1 MLNSRGLRLQQRV
14 LQSPMAGCTDLAYRR
29 IARRFGC
36 ELAFC
41 EMVKDR
47 PVVEW
52 NERTREM
59 LATAAWD
66 HPLGMQLLGRDP
78 NLLAEAAKRLEGLG
92 CDVIDLNLGCPV
104 NKVVKDQC
112 GSALLREPDQVARI
126 FERLVPAVKIPV
138 TMKMRTGFDEGD
150 DERFLQVAQIA
161 DRSGVAAITAHGRT
175 QKQLYRGFS
184 NHEAIRKVKE
194 SVSIPVIGNGDIRCG
209 ADAVRM
215 IEATGCDGVMLAR
228 GALGNPW
235 IYREVQAALKENEAH
250 QSGASPLSD
259 SKGPARKAS
268 EASPSGPTIEERA
281 AVLAEHFTY
290 LRELY
295 GDRHA
300 CLRVRRVVSW
310 YVVGVVGGSDMR
322 VRAFKV
328 EEPAHVEAIVE
339 DFAKSLPADKAEREA
354 AEIADEAA

>member
-1 MLNSRGLRLQQRV
+1 
-14 LQSPMAGCTDLAYRR
+14 MAGCTDLAYRR

-47 PVVEW
+47 PVIEG
-52 NERTREM
+52 NDRTRAM
-59 LATAAWD
+59 LATADWD

-78 NLLAEAAKRLEGLG
+78 STLAEAAKRLEGLG
-92 CDVIDLNLGCPV
+92 ADVIDLNLGCPV

-126 FERLVPAVKIPV
+126 FEKLVPAVKIPV

-150 DERFLQVAQIA
+150 DERFLAVARIA

-175 QKQLYRGFS
+175 RTQLYRGLS
-184 NHEAIRKVKE
+184 NHEAIRRVKGA
-194 SVSIPVIGNGDIRCG
+194 VSIPVIGNGDVRGG
-209 ADAVRM
+209 ADAKRM
-215 IEATGCDGVMLAR
+215 VETTGCDGVMLAR

-235 IYREVQAALKENEAH
+235 IYREVQAAL
-250 QSGASPLSD
+250 SG
-259 SKGPARKAS
+259 GGIPA
-268 EASPSGPTIEERA
+268 PPTIAERA
-281 AVLAEHFTY
+281 AVLGEHFTY

-310 YVVGVVGGSDMR
+310 YVVAVVGGSDMR

-328 EEPAHVEAIVE
+328 ESPAEVEAIIA
-339 DFAKSLPADKAEREA
+339 DFARSKPATGEERGAATPAEA
-354 AEIADEAA
+354 A

>member
-1 MLNSRGLRLQQRV
+1 
-14 LQSPMAGCTDLAYRR
+14 MAGCTDLAYRR

-59 LATAAWD
+59 LATAEWD

-92 CDVIDLNLGCPV
+92 ADVIDLNLGCPV

-112 GSALLREPDQVARI
+112 GSALLREPDQVAHI
-126 FERLVPAVKIPV
+126 FEKLVPAVKIPV

-150 DERFLQVAQIA
+150 DERFLEVARIA
-161 DRSGVAAITAHGRT
+161 ERAGVAAITAHGRT
-175 QKQLYRGFS
+175 QKQLYRGLS

-194 SVSIPVIGNGDIRCG
+194 SVSIPVIGNGDIRDG
-209 ADAVRM
+209 DDARKMVA
-215 IEATGCDGVMLAR
+215 ATGCDGVMLAR

-235 IYREVQAALKENEAH
+235 IYREEQAALANE
-250 QSGASPLSD
+250 PE
-259 SKGPARKAS
+259 PPR
-268 EASPSGPTIEERA
+268 PSIAERA
-281 AVLAEHFTY
+281 AVLADHFTH

-310 YVVGVVGGSDMR
+310 YIVGVVGGSDLR

-328 EEPAHVEAIVE
+328 EDPSQVDAIVA
-339 DFAKSLPADKAEREA
+339 DFAKSEPAQKEEREA
-354 AEIADEAA
+354 CEIQTTS

>member
-1 MLNSRGLRLQQRV
+1 
-14 LQSPMAGCTDLAYRR
+14 MAGCTDLAYRR

-52 NERTREM
+52 NERTRDM
-59 LATAAWD
+59 LATSEWD
-66 HPLGMQLLGRDP
+66 RPLGMQLLGRDP

-126 FERLVPAVKIPV
+126 FEKLVPAVKIPV

-150 DERFLQVAQIA
+150 DARFLEVARIA
-161 DRSGVAAITAHGRT
+161 DQSGVAAITAHGRT

-184 NHEAIRKVKE
+184 NHEAIRKVKQ
-194 SVSIPVIGNGDIRCG
+194 SVSIPVIGNGDIRSG

-235 IYREVQAALKENEAH
+235 IYREVQAALTGGEI
-250 QSGASPLSD
+250 
-259 SKGPARKAS
+259 PA
-268 EASPSGPTIEERA
+268 GPTIADRA
-281 AVLAEHFTY
+281 AVLADHFTY

-328 EEPAHVEAIVE
+328 EEPAHVESIVA

>member
-1 MLNSRGLRLQQRV
+1 
-14 LQSPMAGCTDLAYRR
+14 MAGCTDLAYRR
-29 IARRFGC
+29 VARRFGC

-52 NERTREM
+52 NERTRAM
-59 LATAAWD
+59 LATADWD

-78 NLLAEAAKRLEGLG
+78 DLLAEAAKRLESLG
-92 CDVIDLNLGCPV
+92 ADVIDLNLGCPV

-126 FERLVPAVKIPV
+126 FDKLLPAVRIPV

-150 DERFLQVAQIA
+150 DERFLAVARIA
-161 DRSGVAAITAHGRT
+161 DQSGVAAITAHGRT

-184 NHEAIRKVKE
+184 NHDAIRKVKE

-209 ADAVRM
+209 EDAIVM

-235 IYREVQAALKENEAH
+235 IYREVQAALAGT
-250 QSGASPLSD
+250 GA
-259 SKGPARKAS
+259 PAA
-268 EASPSGPTIEERA
+268 PSIAERA
-281 AVLAEHFTY
+281 AVLGEHFSY

-310 YVVGVVGGSDMR
+310 YVVGVVGGSDLR

-328 EEPAHVEAIVE
+328 EDPAEVESIIADFEKSEPAQK
-339 DFAKSLPADKAEREA
+339 DEREA
-354 AEIADEAA
+354 ACELQITS

>member
-1 MLNSRGLRLQQRV
+1 
-14 LQSPMAGCTDLAYRR
+14 MAGCTDLAYRR
-29 IARRFGC
+29 VARRFGC

-52 NERTREM
+52 NDRTRAM
-59 LATAAWD
+59 LATADWD

-78 NLLAEAAKRLEGLG
+78 DLLAEAAKRLEGLG
-92 CDVIDLNLGCPV
+92 ADVIDLNLGCPV

-126 FERLVPAVKIPV
+126 FEKLVPAVKIPV

-150 DERFLQVAQIA
+150 DDRFLAVARMA
-161 DRSGVAAITAHGRT
+161 DRLGVAAITAHGRT

-194 SVSIPVIGNGDIRCG
+194 SVTIPVIGNGDIRCG
-209 ADAVRM
+209 ADAIRM

-235 IYREVQAALKENEAH
+235 IYREVQAALTGGE
-250 QSGASPLSD
+250 L
-259 SKGPARKAS
+259 PAP
-268 EASPSGPTIEERA
+268 PSIADRA
-281 AVLAEHFTY
+281 AVLADHFTY

-295 GDRHA
+295 GDAHA

-310 YVVGVVGGSDMR
+310 YIVGVVGGSDMR

-328 EEPAHVEAIVE
+328 EEPAHVESIIS
-339 DFAKSLPADKAEREA
+339 DFAKSEPADKDEREA
-354 AEIADEAA
+354 ARMAEEAA

>member
-1 MLNSRGLRLQQRV
+1 
-14 LQSPMAGCTDLAYRR
+14 MAGCTDLAYRR
-29 IARRFGC
+29 VARRFGC

-52 NERTREM
+52 NERTRDM
-59 LATAAWD
+59 LATADWD

-78 NLLAEAAKRLEGLG
+78 ALLAEAARRLEGLG
-92 CDVIDLNLGCPV
+92 ADVIDLNLGCPV

-126 FERLVPAVKIPV
+126 FEKLVPAVKIPV

-150 DERFLQVAQIA
+150 DERFLEVARIA
-161 DRSGVAAITAHGRT
+161 DRAGVAAITAHGRT
-175 QKQLYRGFS
+175 QKQLYRGLS

-194 SVSIPVIGNGDIRCG
+194 SVSIPVIGNGDLRCG

-215 IEATGCDGVMLAR
+215 IAATGCDGVMVAR

-235 IYREVQAALKENEAH
+235 IYGEVQAAIE
-250 QSGASPLSD
+250 GAEQ
-259 SKGPARKAS
+259 PAR
-268 EASPSGPTIEERA
+268 PTIRERA
-281 AVLAEHFTY
+281 AVLADHFTY

-310 YVVGVVGGSDMR
+310 YIVGVTGGSDLR

-328 EEPAHVEAIVE
+328 EEPAHVEAIIA
-339 DFAKSLPADKAEREA
+339 DFAKSEHADKDLREA
-354 AEIADEAA
+354 EAA

>member
-1 MLNSRGLRLQQRV
+1 
-14 LQSPMAGCTDLAYRR
+14 MAGCTDLAYRR

-59 LATAAWD
+59 LATAEWD

-126 FERLVPAVKIPV
+126 FEKLVPAVKIPV

-150 DERFLQVAQIA
+150 DDRFLQVAQIA
-161 DRSGVAAITAHGRT
+161 DQSGVAAITAHGRT

-194 SVSIPVIGNGDIRCG
+194 SVSIPVIGNGDIRSG

-235 IYREVQAALKENEAH
+235 IYREVQAALTGGEI
-250 QSGASPLSD
+250 
-259 SKGPARKAS
+259 PA
-268 EASPSGPTIEERA
+268 GPTIAERA
-281 AVLAEHFTY
+281 AVLADHFTY

-328 EEPAHVEAIVE
+328 EDPAQVESIVA

>member
-1 MLNSRGLRLQQRV
+1 
-14 LQSPMAGCTDLAYRR
+14 MAGCTDLAYRR

-52 NERTREM
+52 NDRTRAM
-59 LATAAWD
+59 LATADWD

-78 NLLAEAAKRLEGLG
+78 GLLAEAARRLEGLG
-92 CDVIDLNLGCPV
+92 ADVIDLNLGCPV

-112 GSALLREPDQVARI
+112 GSALLKEPDQIARI
-126 FERLVPAVKIPV
+126 FEKLVPAVKVPV
-138 TMKMRTGFDEGD
+138 TMKMRTGFDAGD
-150 DERFLQVAQIA
+150 DGRFLEIARIA

-175 QKQLYRGFS
+175 RTQLYSGLS

-194 SVSIPVIGNGDIRCG
+194 AVTIPVIGNGDVRTG
-209 ADAVRM
+209 DDARRM
-215 IEATGCDGVMLAR
+215 VEATGCDGVMLAR

-235 IYREVQAALKENEAH
+235 LYRGAQAALA
-250 QSGASPLSD
+250 GTA
-259 SKGPARKAS
+259 PAAP
-268 EASPSGPTIEERA
+268 PSIADRA
-281 AVLAEHFTY
+281 AVLGEHFGY

-295 GDRHA
+295 GDRMA

-310 YVVGVVGGSDMR
+310 YVVAVVGGSDMR

-328 EEPAHVEAIVE
+328 ESPADVELIIADFAQSEPALTGNEP
-339 DFAKSLPADKAEREA
+339 LPAETGEA
-354 AEIADEAA
+354 A